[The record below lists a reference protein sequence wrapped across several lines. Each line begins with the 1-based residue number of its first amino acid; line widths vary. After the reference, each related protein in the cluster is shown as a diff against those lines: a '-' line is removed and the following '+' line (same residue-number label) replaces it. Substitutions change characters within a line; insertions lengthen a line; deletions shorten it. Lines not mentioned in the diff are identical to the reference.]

1 MADRQVDVLIVG
13 GGVAGASCAR
23 TLRER
28 GFPGSVLLVGREPDP
43 PYERPPASKQYLA
56 GASTKDDAYV
66 AAAAWYAE
74 HDIELKTRTS
84 VMKLDAEAKEATL
97 STKETVS
104 FEHALI
110 ASGANVRR
118 LPVDGS
124 DLEGIHYLRA
134 LRNADAIR
142 DDTADADHVVLV
154 GGSYIGCEVA
164 ATLTAMG
171 KRCTVV
177 MQEELPLSRGFGATA
192 GRFFEELLSSKGIT
206 FVGGAEVEAF
216 AGEGERVER
225 VVLTDGQEL
234 AADAVVLGVGAV
246 PDVMLAR
253 AAKLELGPAGGV
265 LCDDRL
271 RTSAPGIYAAGD
283 MCEYDSAIHG
293 RHVRIEHF
301 EVAVAH
307 GRTVAANILGDDVA
321 HTEVPYFWS
330 DLGDWA
336 TLESVGPALDGF
348 DEEIVRGSIEDGQF
362 TLWLLREARLAGALT
377 VGRGGDLEHAR
388 RFLTEHTP
396 LSEHRA
402 ALADVAADLS
412 GI

>member
-1 MADRQVDVLIVG
+1 MADRHVDVLIVG

-43 PYERPPASKQYLA
+43 PYERPPATKGYLA
-56 GASTKDDAYV
+56 GASAKEDAYV
-66 AAAAWYAE
+66 ATPDWYAE
-74 HDIELKTRTS
+74 HDIELKTRAS

-97 STKETVS
+97 STKDTVS

-142 DDTADADHVVLV
+142 DDTADADHVVMV

-164 ATLTAMG
+164 ATLTSMG

-192 GRFFEELLSSKGIT
+192 GRFFEQLLSSKGIT
-206 FVGGAEVEAF
+206 FVGGAEVEKF

-234 AADAVVLGVGAV
+234 EADAVVLGVGAV

-253 AAKLELGPAGGV
+253 AAKLELGQGGGV

-271 RTSAPGIYAAGD
+271 RTSAPGIFAAGD

-307 GRTVAANILGDDVA
+307 GKTVAANILGDDVP
-321 HTEVPYFWS
+321 HSEVPYFWS
-330 DLGDWA
+330 DLSDWA

-348 DEEIVRGSIEDGQF
+348 DEEIVRGSVEDGQF
-362 TLWLLREARLAGALT
+362 TLWLLREGRLAGALT

-396 LSEHRA
+396 LAEHRA
-402 ALADVAADLS
+402 ALADAAADLS